1 MRTKNIDAIFM
12 VRLRQKEFMHR
23 LQTHTKRM
31 VIESKRNSHYAN
43 VHSTQEK
50 KRIRNLEFDLTYIPN
65 ENSKSKYVRFYLN
78 IHMIYV

>member
-31 VIESKRNSHYAN
+31 DIESKGNS
-43 VHSTQEK
+43 
-50 KRIRNLEFDLTYIPN
+50 N
-65 ENSKSKYVRFYLN
+65 ENNVFYVVITMKEFERSKVIQFLLEYLRN
-78 IHMIYV
+78 D

>member
-43 VHSTQEK
+43 VHSRQETRDGPTVK
-50 KRIRNLEFDLTYIPN
+50 GMSLFLG
-65 ENSKSKYVRFYLN
+65 F
-78 IHMIYV
+78 

>member
-50 KRIRNLEFDLTYIPN
+50 KKSEILKM
-65 ENSKSKYVRFYLN
+65 NSDIFQMKTVN
-78 IHMIYV
+78 

>member
-31 VIESKRNSHYAN
+31 DIESKGNLNKNN
-43 VHSTQEK
+43 VLRRINNE
-50 KRIRNLEFDLTYIPN
+50 RIRTFEGNLISTRIP
-65 ENSKSKYVRFYLN
+65 
-78 IHMIYV
+78 